1 MSGHPYHPPPPTKG
15 NGNSEGRGGLNR
27 DNSVGLEG
35 GLSSLLFPG
44 LRVRLMSKLLVSL
57 LLIDISKET
66 LFFISDLLFEFG

>member
-1 MSGHPYHPPPPTKG
+1 MSGHPYHPPPTKG

-44 LRVRLMSKLLVSL
+44 LRVRLMSKLASAR
-57 LLIDISKET
+57 
-66 LFFISDLLFEFG
+66 ISDLLFEFG

>member
-1 MSGHPYHPPPPTKG
+1 MGIHTSPPPPTKG

-27 DNSVGLEG
+27 DNSVGLGG

>member
-1 MSGHPYHPPPPTKG
+1 MWASIPPPPPPTKG

-44 LRVRLMSKLLVSL
+44 LRVRLMSKLASAR
-57 LLIDISKET
+57 
-66 LFFISDLLFEFG
+66 ISDLLFEFG